1 MGLTRHIQDL
11 LKQNLWRYILGI
23 IVLIGIDAI
32 GLVPPWFVG
41 VIVDDLVAKSL
52 TFSSLIWMMV
62 IIVILEAI
70 ALVCRFLWRLW
81 ITGASR
87 EIETGIR
94 QRMFGH
100 LEKLSL
106 NYYIN
111 NKTGDL
117 MARATNDLNAVRMAL
132 GMGVIMVTDAIFM
145 TITTVGI
152 MIWKIDVR
160 LTVFALL
167 PLPLLALVI
176 AFMGPMIQNRHK
188 EVNESFSTLSE
199 RAREAFSGIRIVKS
213 FVREAAIVDVF
224 NQDNQKMLKANLK
237 MVSLWGIMFPLIGFL
252 ASTSVVIALFFG
264 GQEVLSGALTMGQF
278 VTFITYL
285 GSLTW
290 PFMAIGWV
298 INVLQRGIASM
309 KRINEVLDAK
319 PDINDDESDE
329 GITRL
334 YGDIVVTDLSFTYP
348 NDALPTLKHV
358 SFTVKKGQT
367 LAILGRTGSGKTTLV
382 SLLLRLY
389 NPPRGTIFIDGH
401 DIRRIPLEL
410 LREHIGYVPQNNF
423 LFSKSIRDNIAIS
436 SEGTKLK
443 KIGYYAKIANIAT
456 EIEALP
462 QGYDT
467 LLGERGVNLSGGQK
481 QRVSIARAL
490 IKNPDMT
497 IFDDALSAVDTKTED
512 AILTHLKSELKD
524 RTTLI
529 VAHRISSIA
538 HADHI
543 IVLQDGFLS
552 QSGTHQE
559 LVTQDG
565 FYRDLFEKQQLEERI
580 ASYTS

>member
-1 MGLTRHIQDL
+1 MGLSRHIQDL
-11 LKQNLWRYILGI
+11 LKQNLWRYILGV

-32 GLVPPWFVG
+32 ALVPPWFVG
-41 VIVDDLVAKSL
+41 EIVDDLVAKSL
-52 TFSSLIWMMV
+52 TLSNLLWMMV
-62 IIVILEAI
+62 IIVILEAV

-132 GMGVIMVTDAIFM
+132 GMGVIMITDAIFM

-152 MIWKIDVR
+152 MIWKIDGR
-160 LTVFALL
+160 LTVFALM

-176 AFMGPMIQNRHK
+176 AFMGPLIQNRHK

-213 FVREAAIVDVF
+213 FVREASIVDVF
-224 NQDNQKMLKANLK
+224 NQDNQNMLKANLK

-252 ASTSVVIALFFG
+252 ASTSVVIALYFG
-264 GQEVLSGALTMGQF
+264 GQDVLNGTLTMGQF

-285 GSLTW
+285 GILTW

-298 INVLQRGIASM
+298 INVLQRGVASM

-334 YGDIVVTDLSFTYP
+334 YGDIVVNDLSFTYP

-358 SFTVKKGQT
+358 SFSVKKGQT

-436 SEGTKLK
+436 SEDTKLK

-543 IVLQDGFLS
+543 IVLKDGFLS

>member
-32 GLVPPWFVG
+32 ALVPPWFVG

-62 IIVILEAI
+62 IILILEAI

-152 MIWKIDVR
+152 MIWQIDVR
-160 LTVFALL
+160 LTVFALM

-176 AFMGPMIQNRHK
+176 AFMGPLIQNRHK

-224 NQDNQKMLKANLK
+224 NQDNQNMLKANLK

-285 GSLTW
+285 GILTW